1 MIKAFEIVNYIGE
14 TLRLQ
19 LDDPDASGF
28 IVKKVTGLG
37 PVKADVNFTEMAS
50 SDGGVDNS
58 ARLGTRNIV
67 FTLQFLQSPTIE
79 ETRHTSYRFFP
90 IKHKVSIIVE
100 TDTRICRTEGT
111 VETNEPNI
119 FSEEEGCTISIVCG
133 NSYFY
138 SVNDQIAYFNG
149 VTPLFEFPFEN
160 NSLTEK
166 LIEFGE
172 IQNFSERTIIYE
184 GDGNPALLIQIHLI
198 GKIKG
203 LTFYNVDTRE
213 SISIKDDK
221 LNEIIDSEVMAG
233 DDIIINTNQGEKSIT
248 LIRAG
253 VKYNILNA
261 VDRPIHWF
269 TLKKG
274 ENTFA
279 YGCEEGVSNVQ
290 LKIQNKILYEGV

>member
-1 MIKAFEIVNYIGE
+1 MIKAFEIINYVGE

-37 PVKADVNFTEMAS
+37 PVKADINFTEMAS
-50 SDGGVDNS
+50 NDGGTENS

-90 IKHKVSIIVE
+90 IKHKISVIVE
-100 TDTRICRTEGT
+100 TDRGKCRTEGT
-111 VETNEPNI
+111 VETNEPDI
-119 FSEEEGCTISIVCG
+119 FSEEEGCSISILCG
-133 NSYFY
+133 NPYFY
-138 SVNDQIAYFNG
+138 SVDEQIMYFNG
-149 VTPLFEFPFEN
+149 VNSLFEFPFEN
-160 NSLTEK
+160 NSVDEK

-172 IQNFSERTIIYE
+172 ILNFTERIIIYE
-184 GDGNPALLIQIHLI
+184 GDGNPGMTITVHLI
-198 GKIKG
+198 GKMKG
-203 LTFYNVDTRE
+203 LKFYNVDTRD
-213 SISIKDDK
+213 SISIKDEE
-221 LNEIIDSEVMAG
+221 LRRIIGSEVMAG
-233 DDIIINTNQGEKSIT
+233 DDIIINTNQGHKSIT
-248 LIRAG
+248 FVRAG

-261 VDRPIHWF
+261 VNRPIHWF
-269 TLKKG
+269 TLRKG

-290 LKIQNKILYEGV
+290 LKIQNKILFEGV